1 MQIARQMI
9 LIGNDDGKKM
19 VEREEASRFLY
30 EYTHVTGIDI
40 ELIAVGERPDFACER
55 EGQRYGLELVKVT
68 QNPEIRR
75 AKEMLGEDTH
85 FYGGDAAW
93 MVQQAVYAKEEKRS
107 SANWTYPD
115 STILVLQLVGGDG
128 EELME
133 HLDEQLMDE
142 MSETGF
148 CEIWIADDSTV
159 GPYDNVQLI
168 GIKPKQWRSL
178 HRHSSYGKKE
188 YDY

>member
-1 MQIARQMI
+1 MV

-19 VEREEASRFLY
+19 VEREEAEQFLY
-30 EYTHVTGIDI
+30 EYTHVTGIDMA
-40 ELIAVGERPDFACER
+40 LVAVGERPDFACER
-55 EGQRYGLELVKVT
+55 EGERYGLELVKVM

-75 AKEMLGEDTH
+75 AKAMLGEDTH
-85 FYGGDAAW
+85 FYGDDAAQ
-93 MVQQAVYAKEEKRS
+93 MIQAAVYAKEAKRS
-107 SANWTYPD
+107 AANWTFPD

-142 MSETGF
+142 MAETGF
-148 CEIWIADDSTV
+148 CEIWIADESTM
-159 GPYDNVQLI
+159 GPYGNVQLI
-168 GIKPKQWRSL
+168 GIKPNDWRGL
-178 HRHSSYGKKE
+178 NRHSSYGKKE